1 MSSSATPETD
11 RRSNPSG
18 IAVKP
23 AMSLFQVAAT
33 QWQKAAGAM
42 NLDSEVFTILS
53 QPKNEL
59 MINFPV
65 RMDNGEY
72 RVFKGYRVQHNNI
85 MGPYKGGM
93 RYHPDVH
100 IDEVKALAT
109 WMTFKCALVDVPFGG
124 AKGGIQFDPHQQSKE
139 ELMRITRRFTHALG
153 GNIGPEYDI
162 PAPDVGTN
170 AQMMVWMM
178 DTYLNAT
185 SAHDRYSVRHVVT
198 GKTLTC
204 GGSLGREKATGQG
217 LTFTVEEWAK
227 SKKLDLA
234 KATMIVQGYGN
245 VGSNAAV
252 LLAAK
257 GVKLLAAA
265 DHTGAIHSAS
275 GIDAVQLK
283 KWVEENKGVAG
294 FPHADSIDASA
305 FWTVKADVLIP
316 AALENQ
322 INEENARS
330 IECRVIAE
338 GANGPTT
345 PGAEEIL
352 LERGVEFIPDIL
364 CNSGGV
370 TVSYFEWVQNKK
382 SERWELEEVD
392 RKLEGY
398 MRRAYRMSDE
408 VRQSLG
414 TDMRTAAYAVALQR
428 IQRAYR
434 ERGIFP

>member
-1 MSSSATPETD
+1 MNTPQDD

-18 IAVKP
+18 VAVKT
-23 AMSLFQVAAT
+23 MTLFQAAVM
-33 QWQKAAGAM
+33 QWQKAAKAVS
-42 NLDSEVFTILS
+42 LDSEVHTILS

-72 RVFKGYRVQHNNI
+72 RLFKGYRVQHNNI
-85 MGPYKGGM
+85 LGPYKGGM
-93 RYHPDVH
+93 RYHQDVH

-109 WMTFKCALVDVPFGG
+109 WMTFKCALADVPFGG
-124 AKGGIQFDPHQQSKE
+124 AKGGIQFDPSKQSND

-170 AQMMVWMM
+170 AQTMVWMM
-178 DTYLNAT
+178 DTYLNAAP
-185 SAHDRYSVRHVVT
+185 AHDRYAVRHVVT
-198 GKTLTC
+198 GKSLTC

-217 LTFTVEEWAK
+217 LTYTVEEWAK
-227 SKKLDLA
+227 SRKLDLA
-234 KATMIVQGYGN
+234 KCTMIVQGYGN
-245 VGSNAAV
+245 VGSNSAV
-252 LLAAK
+252 LLGAK
-257 GVKLLAAA
+257 GVKLLAAS
-265 DHTGAIHSAS
+265 DHTGSIYNAG
-275 GIDAVQLK
+275 GIDTVQLK
-283 KWVEENKGVAG
+283 KYVDEKRGVAG
-294 FPHADSIDASA
+294 FPGASKIDSAT
-305 FWTVKADVLIP
+305 FWSTKTDILIP

-322 INEENARS
+322 ITEDNADS
-330 IECRVIAE
+330 IQCKVVAE

-345 PGAEEIL
+345 PGAEAMLIEK
-352 LERGVEFIPDIL
+352 GTEFIPDIL

-398 MRRAYRMSDE
+398 IRRAYRTTE
-408 VRQSLG
+408 ELQKTLK

-428 IQRAYR
+428 MQRAYR

>member
-1 MSSSATPETD
+1 MSATETTL
-11 RRSNPSG
+11 RSTDSAKTP
-18 IAVKP
+18 KP
-23 AMSLFQVAAT
+23 LSLYQVAVM
-33 QWQKAAGAM
+33 QWQRAAEAVR
-42 NLDSEVFTILS
+42 LDSEVFTILS

-65 RMDNGEY
+65 RMDNGDY
-72 RVFKGYRVQHNNI
+72 RLFKGYRVQHNNI
-85 MGPYKGGM
+85 LGPYKGGM

-109 WMTFKCALVDVPFGG
+109 WMTFKCALADVPFGG
-124 AKGGIQFDPHQQSKE
+124 AKGGIQFSPRGHSE
-139 ELMRITRRFTHALG
+139 GELMRITRRFTHALG

-170 AQMMVWMM
+170 AQTMVWMM
-178 DTYLNAT
+178 DTYLNAAP
-185 SAHDRYSVRHVVT
+185 AHDRFAVKHVVT

-217 LTFTVEEWAK
+217 VAFCVDEWARG
-227 SKKLDLA
+227 KKFDLS

-252 LLAAK
+252 LLGAK
-257 GVKLLAAA
+257 GVKLVAVA
-265 DHTGAIHSAS
+265 DHTGSIANPG
-275 GIDAVQLK
+275 GIDTVALK
-283 KWVEENKGVAG
+283 KYVEEKGGIAG
-294 FPHADSIDASA
+294 FPAAERIGPREFWSTRADIA
-305 FWTVKADVLIP
+305 IP

-322 INEENARS
+322 VTEETAPLLTVRLL
-330 IECRVIAE
+330 AE

-352 LERGVEFIPDIL
+352 RAKGTDILPDIL

-370 TVSYFEWVQNKK
+370 IVSYFEWVQNKK

-392 RKLEGY
+392 HKLETY
-398 MRRAYRMSDE
+398 IRRSYRMSHE
-408 VRQSLG
+408 LG
-414 TDMRTAAYAVALQR
+414 SQLKVDSRTAAYAAALQR